1 MKEYNGNRAFWQAG
15 TNGIGVLLLH
25 GFTGSPV
32 EMCLLGE
39 SLANEGYT
47 VYAPLLPGHGTSPE
61 DLAERTQDEFLE
73 AVEEAYLKLQ
83 ETCLVI
89 HVVGQSMGGLLALS
103 LATQG
108 KGRKIVALA
117 APVWLV
123 QRIGEWAGILHHFKA
138 YTERRKKRFRIGKK
152 EITNG
157 YSRMPLKSLA
167 EVLKLRDQVLEELGK
182 ITQPLLLIYSNSE
195 HTVKPESA
203 DKIAEL
209 ATSASVEIIRLE
221 KSGHIITLDNEREPV
236 FEHIIRFLKED

>member
-1 MKEYNGNRAFWQAG
+1 MNEYNGNRAFWQDG

-73 AVEEAYLKLQ
+73 AAEEAYLKLQ
-83 ETCLVI
+83 ETCSVV

-103 LATQG
+103 LAIRG
-108 KGRKIVALA
+108 KGSKVVALA

-209 ATSASVEIIRLE
+209 ATSAPVEIIRLE
-221 KSGHIITLDNEREPV
+221 KSGHIITLDKEREPV

>member
-103 LATQG
+103 TC
-108 KGRKIVALA
+108 
-117 APVWLV
+117 
-123 QRIGEWAGILHHFKA
+123 
-138 YTERRKKRFRIGKK
+138 
-152 EITNG
+152 
-157 YSRMPLKSLA
+157 SRSTVCSSHSRLCCS
-167 EVLKLRDQVLEELGK
+167 
-182 ITQPLLLIYSNSE
+182 SN
-195 HTVKPESA
+195 
-203 DKIAEL
+203 
-209 ATSASVEIIRLE
+209 
-221 KSGHIITLDNEREPV
+221 
-236 FEHIIRFLKED
+236 